1 MEILTCSN
9 IITGCSPADP
19 ESVIRRCGRMLVDS
33 GYAKE
38 RYIEG
43 MLARNR
49 SFSVAIGNL
58 IAIPHGE
65 KDYKD
70 DVIATG
76 LAVLAYPD
84 GIDWGGEPVKL
95 VIGIAAQGDEHLEI
109 LARLVEVAEDQ
120 AAVEALVQSG
130 DAAAIHAAFTQD

>member
-1 MEILTCSN
+1 MEILTRSN
-9 IITGCSPADP
+9 IVTGCPSTDP
-19 ESVIRRCGRMLVDS
+19 ESAILRCGRMLVDS

-38 RYIEG
+38 RYITG

-65 KDYKD
+65 KEYKD

-76 LAVLAYPD
+76 LAVLAYPG

-109 LARLVEVAEDQ
+109 LARIVEVAEDQ
-120 AAVEALVQSG
+120 EAVDALAKAT
-130 DAAAIHAAFTQD
+130 DAEAIHAAFTQD